1 MVIGGQLVVADEN
14 ALWTPVEKSQTIYL
28 NIQQILM
35 IGEHWMVIGGQLV
48 AAEDGN
54 CPEMVMVDYKMI

>member
-1 MVIGGQLVVADEN
+1 MVIGGQLVAADEN

-54 CPEMVMVDYKMI
+54 